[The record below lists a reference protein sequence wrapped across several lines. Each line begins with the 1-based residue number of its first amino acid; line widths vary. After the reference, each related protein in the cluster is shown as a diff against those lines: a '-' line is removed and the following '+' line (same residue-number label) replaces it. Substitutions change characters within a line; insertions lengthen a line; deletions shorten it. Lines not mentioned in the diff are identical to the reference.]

1 MKKRLVLGVFIITV
15 FIIASAFRYAGHTGD
30 DTKKI
35 NKEFNVKP
43 GGKIILD
50 LNTGGSIQ
58 IEGWEKDV
66 VNVVAKI
73 NGDDAEDVEFT
84 IDQNGND
91 VNVTSKYKTK
101 KRSRSADVNLFV
113 NVPKKYNVEYETMGG
128 TVSISNAEGSF
139 EGQTM
144 GGEIKLSSLKGK
156 VEMKTMGGSINIRN
170 CDLDGKVKTMGGAI
184 DVDDLV
190 GTVDLST
197 MGGSIKQKNVLSRN
211 SDDGKEVTISTM
223 GGEIN
228 VDEAMNGTKVKTM
241 GGEITVN
248 KAAKFVEAETMGG
261 NIEIREIDGRVKAI
275 TMGGNIEVKMVGDP
289 EKGDREVYLKSMGG
303 DIYLTVPGKLSMD
316 VEIEIGYDKK
326 HDDVKIE
333 SDFDLKQEKDV
344 TKNDSNNSSDK
355 KYLIGT
361 GSFNGG
367 KNKLSIKTFS
377 GNVYLKKG

>member
-1 MKKRLVLGVFIITV
+1 MKKSLVFGMFLIAVFLT
-15 FIIASAFRYAGHTGD
+15 ASAFRFAGRTGED
-30 DTKKI
+30 DKKL

-43 GGKIILD
+43 GGKLNLD

-66 VNVVAKI
+66 VKVAATI

-91 VNVTSKYKTK
+91 VNVTSKYKTREK
-101 KRSRSADVNLFV
+101 SRSVDVKLFV
-113 NVPKKYNVEYETMGG
+113 TIPKKYNVDYQTMGG
-128 TVSISNAEGSF
+128 TVLISKAEGSF

-156 VEMKTMGGSINIRN
+156 VEMKTMGGGINIKN
-170 CDLDGKVKTMGGAI
+170 CDLDGKVETMGGAI

-190 GTVDLST
+190 GTVNLST
-197 MGGSIKQKNVLSRN
+197 MGGSIKQSNVRSRN
-211 SDDGKEVTISTM
+211 SEDRNGVTISTM
-223 GGEIN
+223 GGEII
-228 VDEAMNGTKVKTM
+228 VDEAMNGAKVKTM
-241 GGEITVN
+241 GGGITVN

-261 NIEIREIDGRVKAI
+261 NIEIKEIDGKVKAT
-275 TMGGNIEVKMVGDP
+275 TMGGNIEVKMTGNP
-289 EKGDREVYLKSMGG
+289 ASGDREVYLRSMGG
-303 DIYLTVPGKLSMD
+303 KVYLTVPEKLSMD

-333 SDFDLKQEKDV
+333 SDFDLKLMKDV
-344 TKNDSNNSSDK
+344 TKNDSKSYNK

-367 KNKLSIKTFS
+367 KNKLTIKTF
-377 GNVYLKKG
+377 GGDVHLKKG

>member
-1 MKKRLVLGVFIITV
+1 MKKSLVFGMFLIAVFLT
-15 FIIASAFRYAGHTGD
+15 ASAFRFAGRTGED
-30 DTKKI
+30 DKKL

-43 GGKIILD
+43 GGKLNLD

-66 VNVVAKI
+66 VKVAATI

-91 VNVTSKYKTK
+91 VNVTSKYKTREK
-101 KRSRSADVNLFV
+101 SRSVDVKLFV
-113 NVPKKYNVEYETMGG
+113 TIPKKYNVDYQTMGG
-128 TVSISNAEGSF
+128 TVLISKAEGSF

-156 VEMKTMGGSINIRN
+156 VEMKTMGGGINIKN
-170 CDLDGKVKTMGGAI
+170 CDLDGKVETMGGAI

-190 GTVDLST
+190 GTVNLST
-197 MGGSIKQKNVLSRN
+197 MGGSIKQSNVRSRN
-211 SDDGKEVTISTM
+211 SEDRNGVTISTM
-223 GGEIN
+223 GGEII
-228 VDEAMNGTKVKTM
+228 VDEAMNGAKVKTM
-241 GGEITVN
+241 GGGITVN

-261 NIEIREIDGRVKAI
+261 NIE
-275 TMGGNIEVKMVGDP
+275 VKMTGNP
-289 EKGDREVYLKSMGG
+289 ASGDREVYLRSMGG
-303 DIYLTVPGKLSMD
+303 KVYLTVPEKLSMD

-333 SDFDLKQEKDV
+333 SDFDLKLMKDV
-344 TKNDSNNSSDK
+344 TKNDSKSYNK

-367 KNKLSIKTFS
+367 KNKLTIKTF
-377 GNVYLKKG
+377 GGDVHLKKG